1 MIGHPL
7 FATPWKM
14 SPHSFGEDQKPDSGE
29 WQKSNL
35 GQISPTHVPLTTLW
49 NNQSWK
55 HLNLAYWKEGRGKK
69 YRRKSH
75 PMQMLQFK
83 VIYS

>member
-14 SPHSFGEDQKPDSGE
+14 SSHSFGEDQKPDSGE

-55 HLNLAYWKEGRGKK
+55 HLNLAYWKEGKGKK
-69 YRRKSH
+69 CLRKSH